1 MYFCTEKLL
10 PAKGAP
16 HAHRAYHLGVANTT
30 QTMNIISDIFP
41 PDYPHPCSEEDLRFE
56 VQDMLRHA
64 DSPMDIIHSINKIQ
78 CPYYRKAIATLI
90 PPDWHEMERLG
101 KEPAV
106 FLDSEGDWRITWINI
121 DCDMRA
127 IIKTANHEQLQLE
140 QPNSSTPYT
149 LHPTPPTPY
158 TLHPTPSKN
167 NTTMKKKP
175 TVQITNNFYAP
186 IGQMISNVEKL
197 EAHFDKDMTMHVQ
210 SLATE
215 QPTTACAFSTYLKRG
230 LQLGKT
236 DEQVQTNLLNAAKA
250 GATAL
255 ARYLT
260 SNEGKIYFDFRGEDK
275 KRIIATLNSELGTQ
289 ISHKSFCAALARNG
303 LIL

>member
-1 MYFCTEKLL
+1 M
-10 PAKGAP
+10 
-16 HAHRAYHLGVANTT
+16 RN
-30 QTMNIISDIFP
+30 ISDIFP

-78 CPYYRKAIATLI
+78 CPYYRTAIATLS
-90 PPDWHEMERLG
+90 PPNWHEMERLG

-140 QPNSSTPYT
+140 QPNPSTPYT
-149 LHPTPPTPY
+149 LHPTPSTPY

-215 QPTTACAFSTYLKRG
+215 QPTIACSFSTYLKRG

-303 LIL
+303 LML